1 MPGQA
6 RSRHGRQDRRK
17 KIRASTLDSPSQV
30 KRQGR
35 QSASKREK
43 RRKKKGHNAEG
54 NRCHLPNHNPSTFFK
69 PPSPVSRP
77 PFSRSRSSRTF
88 TGTCSIFFF
97 FFSPPSLLPLP
108 LSSILLLPL
117 SSPDFLSTS
126 PVVYSAPLLSPF
138 DYILLR
144 SSHLVRPKLQ
154 PLRRRKS
161 TTFAPTRDEFA
172 ARIQSPLFRNT
183 ILYNSSLK
191 YFIFETSSI
200 CGCLSC
206 IACRTTSKK

>member
-1 MPGQA
+1 M
-6 RSRHGRQDRRK
+6 
-17 KIRASTLDSPSQV
+17 LE
-30 KRQGR
+30 
-35 QSASKREK
+35 REEK
-43 RRKKKGHNAEG
+43 KKKGHNAEG

-97 FFSPPSLLPLP
+97 FFSPPSLSTSTPFLNP
-108 LSSILLLPL
+108 SSSPLLPRFFVVF
-117 SSPDFLSTS
+117 SSRLL
-126 PVVYSAPLLSPF
+126 YSSSLSPF

-144 SSHLVRPKLQ
+144 STHLVRPKLQ

-183 ILYNSSLK
+183 ILHNSSLE

-200 CGCLSC
+200 RGCLGC
-206 IACRTTSKK
+206 VACRTTSKK